1 MSALL
6 YGSFESFLTPYGL
19 LIDSEHVCQ
28 SRHRTSRTPRD
39 TALRLSKPS
48 FSHTYENPLSPAIT
62 PFPQHNPRSTH
73 EHSPLNDD
81 EPDQS
86 RFSPVLGENVR
97 RMRSYS
103 NITKTRLALMVSI
116 GRPLLNRIE
125 DGTADVRLSVVT
137 KLADSLATTPSFL
150 LAKHSDED
158 IRHEIAH
165 RKASSPVAA
174 VRHAR
179 FY

>member
-1 MSALL
+1 MQA
-6 YGSFESFLTPYGL
+6 E
-19 LIDSEHVCQ
+19 
-28 SRHRTSRTPRD
+28 
-39 TALRLSKPS
+39 
-48 FSHTYENPLSPAIT
+48 
-62 PFPQHNPRSTH
+62 H

-86 RFSPVLGENVR
+86 RFSPVLGEYVR

>member
-1 MSALL
+1 MQA
-6 YGSFESFLTPYGL
+6 E
-19 LIDSEHVCQ
+19 
-28 SRHRTSRTPRD
+28 
-39 TALRLSKPS
+39 
-48 FSHTYENPLSPAIT
+48 
-62 PFPQHNPRSTH
+62 H

-125 DGTADVRLSVVT
+125 DG
-137 KLADSLATTPSFL
+137 LADSLATTPSFL

>member
-1 MSALL
+1 MQA
-6 YGSFESFLTPYGL
+6 E
-19 LIDSEHVCQ
+19 
-28 SRHRTSRTPRD
+28 
-39 TALRLSKPS
+39 
-48 FSHTYENPLSPAIT
+48 
-62 PFPQHNPRSTH
+62 H

-165 RKASSPVAA
+165 RKASSPSLRCDTRAFTKSGHLFFAA
-174 VRHAR
+174 PRTRSRNPAR
-179 FY
+179 CPQYPPSNPPGRTCARARTVDEPRRSPRTSWHRRWR

>member
-1 MSALL
+1 M
-6 YGSFESFLTPYGL
+6 
-19 LIDSEHVCQ
+19 
-28 SRHRTSRTPRD
+28 
-39 TALRLSKPS
+39 
-48 FSHTYENPLSPAIT
+48 
-62 PFPQHNPRSTH
+62 
-73 EHSPLNDD
+73 
-81 EPDQS
+81 
-86 RFSPVLGENVR
+86 LGENVR

-174 VRHAR
+174 VRYAR
-179 FY
+179 FYSKRAPLFRSTAYAIPEPSALPAVSTIQSTGSHMRSGTNS

>member
-1 MSALL
+1 MQA
-6 YGSFESFLTPYGL
+6 E
-19 LIDSEHVCQ
+19 
-28 SRHRTSRTPRD
+28 
-39 TALRLSKPS
+39 
-48 FSHTYENPLSPAIT
+48 
-62 PFPQHNPRSTH
+62 H

-125 DGTADVRLSVVT
+125 DGTADGYPSSRNWRIPLPRHRASCWRSTAMRTSAT
-137 KLADSLATTPSFL
+137 KSPIGKQAPPSLRCDTRAFTKSGHLFFAAPRTRSRNPARCPQYPPSNPPGRTC
-150 LAKHSDED
+150 ARARTVDEP
-158 IRHEIAH
+158 RRSPRTSWH
-165 RKASSPVAA
+165 R
-174 VRHAR
+174 RWR
-179 FY
+179 

>member
-1 MSALL
+1 M
-6 YGSFESFLTPYGL
+6 
-19 LIDSEHVCQ
+19 
-28 SRHRTSRTPRD
+28 
-39 TALRLSKPS
+39 
-48 FSHTYENPLSPAIT
+48 
-62 PFPQHNPRSTH
+62 
-73 EHSPLNDD
+73 
-81 EPDQS
+81 
-86 RFSPVLGENVR
+86 LGENVR

-150 LAKHSDED
+150 LAKHSV
-158 IRHEIAH
+158 RHEIAH

>member
-1 MSALL
+1 MQA
-6 YGSFESFLTPYGL
+6 E
-19 LIDSEHVCQ
+19 
-28 SRHRTSRTPRD
+28 
-39 TALRLSKPS
+39 
-48 FSHTYENPLSPAIT
+48 
-62 PFPQHNPRSTH
+62 H

-150 LAKHSDED
+150 LAKHSD
-158 IRHEIAH
+158 
-165 RKASSPVAA
+165 
-174 VRHAR
+174 
-179 FY
+179 

>member
-1 MSALL
+1 MQA
-6 YGSFESFLTPYGL
+6 E
-19 LIDSEHVCQ
+19 
-28 SRHRTSRTPRD
+28 
-39 TALRLSKPS
+39 
-48 FSHTYENPLSPAIT
+48 
-62 PFPQHNPRSTH
+62 H

-158 IRHEIAH
+158 IRH
-165 RKASSPVAA
+165 
-174 VRHAR
+174 
-179 FY
+179 

>member
-1 MSALL
+1 M
-6 YGSFESFLTPYGL
+6 
-19 LIDSEHVCQ
+19 
-28 SRHRTSRTPRD
+28 
-39 TALRLSKPS
+39 
-48 FSHTYENPLSPAIT
+48 
-62 PFPQHNPRSTH
+62 
-73 EHSPLNDD
+73 
-81 EPDQS
+81 
-86 RFSPVLGENVR
+86 LGENVR

-150 LAKHSDED
+150 LAKHIDED

-165 RKASSPVAA
+165 LKAISPVAA

>member
-1 MSALL
+1 M
-6 YGSFESFLTPYGL
+6 
-19 LIDSEHVCQ
+19 
-28 SRHRTSRTPRD
+28 
-39 TALRLSKPS
+39 
-48 FSHTYENPLSPAIT
+48 
-62 PFPQHNPRSTH
+62 
-73 EHSPLNDD
+73 
-81 EPDQS
+81 
-86 RFSPVLGENVR
+86 LGENVR

-103 NITKTRLALMVSI
+103 NITKTRLALMV
-116 GRPLLNRIE
+116 
-125 DGTADVRLSVVT
+125 LSVVT

>member
-1 MSALL
+1 MQA
-6 YGSFESFLTPYGL
+6 E
-19 LIDSEHVCQ
+19 
-28 SRHRTSRTPRD
+28 
-39 TALRLSKPS
+39 
-48 FSHTYENPLSPAIT
+48 
-62 PFPQHNPRSTH
+62 H

-165 RKASSPVAA
+165 RKASSLVAA

>member
-1 MSALL
+1 MADIVAS
-6 YGSFESFLTPYGL
+6 LTYHHKNRHGL
-19 LIDSEHVCQ
+19 GTN
-28 SRHRTSRTPRD
+28 RTFSKNEPKRIHAV
-39 TALRLSKPS
+39 TA
-48 FSHTYENPLSPAIT
+48 FCSHAGTLVDMQAE
-62 PFPQHNPRSTH
+62 H

>member
-1 MSALL
+1 MRLQPSALHAGTL
-6 YGSFESFLTPYGL
+6 VDMQAE
-19 LIDSEHVCQ
+19 
-28 SRHRTSRTPRD
+28 
-39 TALRLSKPS
+39 
-48 FSHTYENPLSPAIT
+48 
-62 PFPQHNPRSTH
+62 H

-150 LAKHSDED
+150 LAKHSDEE

>member
-1 MSALL
+1 MQA
-6 YGSFESFLTPYGL
+6 E
-19 LIDSEHVCQ
+19 
-28 SRHRTSRTPRD
+28 
-39 TALRLSKPS
+39 
-48 FSHTYENPLSPAIT
+48 
-62 PFPQHNPRSTH
+62 H

-158 IRHEIAH
+158 IRTKSPIGKQAPPSLRCDTRAFTKSGHLFFAAPRTRSRNPARCPQYPPSNPPGRTCARARTVDEPRRSPRTSWH
-165 RKASSPVAA
+165 R
-174 VRHAR
+174 RWR
-179 FY
+179 